1 MKKATRLFITGNL
14 QSMFFK
20 LFIKENADKLG
31 VKGFLRILDGGK
43 VDIFLEGDSENVNE
57 MAEICKTGPK
67 YAQVRSFEQKD
78 ERLQDF
84 KDFKILKF

>member
-14 QSMFFK
+14 QSMFYK
-20 LFIKENADKLG
+20 LFIKEKADKLG
-31 VKGFLRILDGGK
+31 VRGFLRILEDGK
-43 VDIFLEGDSENVNE
+43 VDIFLEGDSEDVNA
-57 MAEICKTGPK
+57 MAEICKNGPK

-84 KDFKILKF
+84 KDFRILKF